1 MDLSRW
7 KPVTDR
13 LLNPGKTRRFRKV
26 SGLYIEEEKI
36 KGRQNRLAPRAL
48 KVDFESL
55 MLRFTL
61 LLCAFLALAGCAVG
75 PDYHR
80 PTPVKSQ
87 PVPAA
92 FTINGVVWKTAAP
105 GANRPRGSWW
115 TAFDDPALNRLEDLA
130 AGGNQTLAGS
140 GAALAQARDL
150 VTEARSQFFPQISA
164 APSYVRQRTSRNAP
178 VDGQPAGAA
187 YTYNLFTAPVNVGWE
202 IDLWG
207 RVRRLTE
214 GARAR
219 MSAAEDDLES
229 LKLLLQAELAQDYFT
244 LRAQDAEIHLLIGTA
259 GAYQRS
265 LDLTVNRRKGGV
277 ATDLDVS
284 QADTQLHTTEAQIP
298 ALRLLRAQ
306 MLHAIAVLCGLP
318 AIGFE
323 VPERPVQELP
333 VWQAPGVV
341 PSEWLE
347 RRPDIAAA
355 ERRVA
360 AANADIGVAQS
371 AFYPSLTFN
380 GQAALQSVNAN
391 TWISWPS
398 RLWALGPSVNL
409 PLFTG
414 GFNRAQLAA
423 SRAAYDQAVAD
434 YRQTALTAFEDVED
448 QLAAQ
453 DLLAAQLGGENAALS
468 SARETLAIA
477 NNRYKAG
484 LVTYLE
490 VVTAQS
496 AALDLERTVVELEG
510 ERRVAAVGLV
520 KALGGGWE

>member
-1 MDLSRW
+1 MFRFIW
-7 KPVTDR
+7 
-13 LLNPGKTRRFRKV
+13 LLA
-26 SGLYIEEEKI
+26 GL
-36 KGRQNRLAPRAL
+36 
-48 KVDFESL
+48 
-55 MLRFTL
+55 T
-61 LLCAFLALAGCAVG
+61 LAGCAVG

-80 PTPVKSQ
+80 PPALKYQ
-87 PVPAA
+87 PLPAA
-92 FTINGVVWKTAAP
+92 FTINGVVWKPAAP

-115 TAFDDPALNRLEDLA
+115 TAFDDPELNRLEDMA
-130 AGGNQTLAGS
+130 ADGNQTLEGS
-140 GAALAQARDL
+140 VAALAQARDL
-150 VTEARSQFFPQISA
+150 VAEARSQFFPQISA
-164 APSYVRQRTSRNAP
+164 TPSYVRQRTSLNAEANGIVVGKP
-178 VDGQPAGAA
+178 
-187 YTYNLFTAPVNVGWE
+187 YTYNLFTAPLNVGWE

-207 RVRRLTE
+207 RVRRLTQ

-219 MSAAEDDLES
+219 MAAAEDDLES
-229 LKLLLQAELAQDYFT
+229 LKLMLQAELAQDYFT
-244 LRAQDAEIHLLIGTA
+244 LRAQDAEIQLLIDTA
-259 GAYQRS
+259 EAYRRS

-284 QADTQLHTTEAQIP
+284 QADTQLRTTEAQIP
-298 ALRLLRAQ
+298 ALRLQQAQ
-306 MLHAIAVLCGLP
+306 MLHAIATLCGQP
-318 AIGFE
+318 ATGFK
-323 VPERPVQELP
+323 VPERPVQGLP
-333 VWQAPGVV
+333 AMQAPGIV

-355 ERRVA
+355 ERRMA

-380 GQAALQSVNAN
+380 GEAGFQSVNAS

-423 SRAAYDQAVAD
+423 ARAGYDQAVAD
-434 YRQTALTAFEDVED
+434 YRQTALTAFADVED

-453 DLLAAQLGGENAALS
+453 ELLAAQLQGENAALT
-468 SARETLAIA
+468 SARQTLDIA

-490 VVTAQS
+490 VATAQS
-496 AALDLERTVVELEG
+496 AALDLQRTVVQLEG
-510 ERRVAAVGLV
+510 GRRVAAVGLI

>member
-1 MDLSRW
+1 
-7 KPVTDR
+7 
-13 LLNPGKTRRFRKV
+13 
-26 SGLYIEEEKI
+26 
-36 KGRQNRLAPRAL
+36 
-48 KVDFESL
+48 
-55 MLRFTL
+55 MLRFT
-61 LLCAFLALAGCAVG
+61 FLVVFLLAGCAVG

-80 PTPVKSQ
+80 PAAVPSQ
-87 PVPAA
+87 PLPAA
-92 FTINGVVWKTAAP
+92 FTINGVVWKPAAP
-105 GANRPRGSWW
+105 GSNRPRGSWW
-115 TAFDDPALNRLEDLA
+115 IAFDDPALNRLQDLA
-130 AGGNQTLAGS
+130 LQENQTLAGS
-140 GAALAQARDL
+140 VAALAQARDM
-150 VTEARSQFFPQISA
+150 VTEARSQYFPQISTT
-164 APSYVRQRTSRNAP
+164 PSYVRERTSRNAP
-178 VDGQPAGAA
+178 VNGLPAGAG
-187 YTYNLFTAPVNVGWE
+187 YTYNLFTVPVNVAWE
-202 IDLWG
+202 VDVWG

-214 GARAR
+214 GARVR
-219 MSAAEDDLES
+219 MAAAGDDLES

-244 LRAQDAEIHLLIGTA
+244 LRAQDAEIQLLIDTA
-259 GAYQRS
+259 QAYQRS

-284 QADTQLHTTEAQIP
+284 QADTQLRTTEAQIP
-298 ALRLLRAQ
+298 ALRLQRTQ
-306 MLHAIAVLCGLP
+306 MLHAIAALCGQP
-318 AIGFE
+318 ATSFE
-323 VPERPVQELP
+323 ITERPVQELP
-333 VWQAPGVV
+333 VMQEPGVV
-341 PSEWLE
+341 PSEWLQ

-380 GQAALQSVNAN
+380 GLAGLQSVNAD

-398 RLWALGPSVNL
+398 RIWALGPSVNL

-414 GFNRAQLAA
+414 GYNRAQLAA
-423 SRAAYDQAVAD
+423 ARSAYDQTVAN

-453 DLLAAQLGGENAALS
+453 DLLAAQLGGENAALA
-468 SARETLAIA
+468 SARQTLAIA

-496 AALDLERTVVELEG
+496 AALDLERTVVQLEG
-510 ERRVAAVGLV
+510 VRRVAAVGLV

>member
-1 MDLSRW
+1 MA
-7 KPVTDR
+7 
-13 LLNPGKTRRFRKV
+13 LLVAGK
-26 SGLYIEEEKI
+26 
-36 KGRQNRLAPRAL
+36 NWLACDTL
-48 KVDFESL
+48 TVEFGSL
-55 MLRFTL
+55 MLRLRITW
-61 LLCAFLALAGCAVG
+61 LAALMLAGCSVG

-80 PTPVKSQ
+80 PAPIKSV

-92 FTINGVVWKTAAP
+92 FTINGVVWKPAAP
-105 GANRPRGSWW
+105 GANRPRGTWW
-115 TAFDDPALNRLEDLA
+115 TTFNDVALDRLEDLA
-130 AGGNQTLAGS
+130 AAENQTLAGS
-140 GAALAQARDL
+140 VAALAQARAM
-150 VTEARSQFFPQISA
+150 VTEARSQFFPQVSA
-164 APSYVRQRTSRNAP
+164 TPSYVRQRTSLNAP
-178 VDGQPAGAA
+178 VDGLSSGAA
-187 YTYNLFTAPVNVGWE
+187 YTYNLFTVPVNVAWE
-202 IDLWG
+202 VDVWG

-219 MSAAEDDLES
+219 MTAAADDVES
-229 LKLLLQAELAQDYFT
+229 LKLLLQAEVAQDYFT
-244 LRAQDAEIHLLIGTA
+244 LRAQDAEMQLLVDTA

-265 LDLTVNRRKGGV
+265 LDLTINRRKGGV

-284 QADTQLHTTEAQIP
+284 QADTQLRTTQAQIP
-298 ALRLLRAQ
+298 ALRLQQAQ
-306 MLHAIAVLCGLP
+306 TLHAIATLCGQP
-318 AIGFE
+318 ATGFK
-323 VPERPVQELP
+323 VPELP
-333 VWQAPGVV
+333 VQGVPVMQAPGIV

-380 GQAALQSVNAN
+380 GLAGFQSISAD

-398 RLWALGPSVNL
+398 RMWALGPSVNL

-414 GFNRAQLAA
+414 GYNRAQLAA
-423 SRAAYDQAVAD
+423 ARAAYDQTVAN

-453 DLLAAQLGGENAALS
+453 QLLAEQLGGENAAMA
-468 SARETLAIA
+468 SARQTLAIA

-496 AALDLERTVVELEG
+496 AALDLERTVVQLEG